1 MSSCY
6 QHNPCAAPLTIAAVL
21 GAAPG
26 RDTLQPYVG
35 FHAALRSACI
45 TYVNK
50 LEERARGLLQ
60 HHLDAAT
67 GEGPLPSIPQVMA
80 HSLGDLPVPGQCLLQ
95 PDEVTVHSMW
105 KQ

>member
-1 MSSCY
+1 L
-6 QHNPCAAPLTIAAVL
+6 PLTPFARPL
-21 GAAPG
+21 LSLCAAPG

-50 LEERARGLLQ
+50 LEDRARGLLQ

-67 GEGPLPSIPQVMA
+67 GADPSRVA
-80 HSLGDLPVPGQCLLQ
+80 SGQAVRRVSTCRH
-95 PDEVTVHSMW
+95 PPA
-105 KQ
+105 